1 MTEAGS
7 ERAVRRPTITSLW
20 QQHRAR
26 WTLPL
31 VIIVI
36 IGAVAI
42 LDHLAPHR
50 ITQVDARKTS
60 VLVPLVGGS
69 TTVTLDQPWD
79 GFNPNTPWGAAS
91 STPTL
96 LDSVLPSAY
105 VVDPNLVPE
114 LNSSLLL
121 SVETESTSPLTIQ
134 YMINPK
140 AVWSDGVPVTAADF
154 IYAWQSQK
162 GDGIDVDGAPDQ
174 VASTLGYRDIAS
186 IHSADKGR
194 TVIVRFTTPFTDWRA
209 LFDHLVPAHIAE
221 RVGWNTGFQSFNP
234 NTVLSAGPLRL
245 ESVSG
250 NAAVLV
256 RNSRWWGTPSVL
268 NRVVVIVSTSTGAWV
283 GALAASD
290 HSVVDPTGFDLG
302 TLAAV
307 SSMPNTHSQVNPA
320 LSFLDLEFNTKSPVM
335 DQVAAR
341 EAVAHLIDRS
351 AILDKTVGVVEPS
364 LEISEDHLAV
374 PAQPGYDPSSAAG
387 AYDQPD
393 PATAEHLLRS
403 LGFSKDAS
411 GRYVD
416 VNGNQLT
423 IRLIVETG
431 DPWAPLAGYEIA
443 SELRSQ
449 GIAVIVGS
457 VAGANGLRAAVAAN
471 SYDMAVVTRMTSPF
485 QTQTA
490 TWFSDDPDLM
500 SPTDVQDWSGFDDP
514 EVDQL
519 FVQATQAL
527 NPVTGGAIYSQVDD
541 QLWDQMVAL
550 PLFGEPGLL
559 ADGPLIAN
567 VVYNDTADGILW
579 NVSTWAL
586 LQPGVPGQTPPTL
599 RAG

>member
-1 MTEAGS
+1 MTEAGP
-7 ERAVRRPTITSLW
+7 ERAARRPSITSLW

-26 WTLPL
+26 WTLPI

-50 ITQVDARKTS
+50 ITQVDRRKTS
-60 VLVPLVGGS
+60 VLVPQVGGS
-69 TTVTLDQPWD
+69 TTVTLDQPWN
-79 GFNPNTPWGAAS
+79 GFNPNTPGGAAS

-105 VVDPNLVPE
+105 IVDPNLVPQ

-121 SVETESTSPLTIQ
+121 SVETTSTSPLTLQ
-134 YMINPK
+134 YTINPK
-140 AVWSDGVPVTAADF
+140 AVWSDGVPVTAEDF
-154 IYAWQSQK
+154 IYAWRSQR
-162 GDGIDVDGAPDQ
+162 GDGIDVDGTPDQ
-174 VASTLGYRDIAS
+174 VASTLGYRDIVS
-186 IHSADKGR
+186 IRSANNGR
-194 TVIVRFTTPFTDWRA
+194 TVMVRFATPFTDWRA
-209 LFDHLVPAHIAE
+209 LFDHLMPAHIAE
-221 RVGWNTGFQSFNP
+221 QVGWNTGFQSFNP
-234 NTVLSAGPLRL
+234 NTVLSAGPMRL

-250 NAAVLV
+250 NTAVLV
-256 RNSRWWGTPSVL
+256 RNRRWWGVPAVL
-268 NRVVVIVSTSTGAWV
+268 DRVTVTVSTSTSAWV
-283 GALAASD
+283 GSLAKSD
-290 HSVVDPTGFDLG
+290 HSVIDPSGFDLG

-320 LSFLDLEFNTKSPVM
+320 LTFLDLEFNTKSPVM

-341 EAVAHLIDRS
+341 EAVAHLVDRS

-364 LEISEDHLAV
+364 LLVSEDHLAV
-374 PAQPGYDPSSAAG
+374 PAQPGYNPSSAAG

-393 PATAEHLLRS
+393 PTTADHLLRS
-403 LGFSKDAS
+403 IGFSKDPS

-416 VNGNQLT
+416 ANGNPLT
-423 IRLIVETG
+423 IHLIVETG
-431 DPWAPLAGYEIA
+431 DPWASPVGNEIA
-443 SELRSQ
+443 SELRNE
-449 GIAVIVGS
+449 GIDVVVGS
-457 VAGANGLRAAVAAN
+457 VEGTNGLRAAVAAN
-471 SYDMAVVTRMTSPF
+471 SYDMALVTRTTSPF
-485 QTQTA
+485 QTETA
-490 TWFSDDPDLM
+490 TWFSEDPGLM
-500 SPTDVQDWSGFDDP
+500 SPSDVQDWTRFDDP

-527 NPVTGGAIYSQVDD
+527 NPVTGSAIYAQIDD

-567 VVYNDTADGILW
+567 VVYNDTTDGILW

-586 LQPGVPGQTPPTL
+586 LQPGAPGETPPTL
-599 RAG
+599 PSG